1 MFRPSSLAEM
11 DIQKED
17 SPMDAACLILVIF
30 LNILKIHFSC
40 TENLPTYC
48 KLIKVHQ
55 KLVLIAVLRSKGS
68 SKNIT
73 RVVPEDKALYH
84 SEVKRS

>member
-30 LNILKIHFSC
+30 LNMLKIYFSC

-48 KLIKVHQ
+48 KLMKVHQ
-55 KLVLIAVLRSKGS
+55 KLVLIGML
-68 SKNIT
+68 
-73 RVVPEDKALYH
+73 KA
-84 SEVKRS
+84 KAAPKI